1 MDNTILKPDWHAA
14 LHHTLEICEKDE
26 QYLTYT
32 VREKLLSFVFT
43 FIQTLQENENLFSSA
58 IRSNRLTCMNVVKAD
73 TQQYFEQLIWE
84 GSNTGEIQSRLYLS
98 SYYKDALWNMLLS
111 VVNFWQRDQS
121 AFKERTDV
129 YIEKSVH
136 FTVDLLSPNA
146 LDSGFDLIQQFIKWR

>member
-1 MDNTILKPDWHAA
+1 M
-14 LHHTLEICEKDE
+14 
-26 QYLTYT
+26 Y
-32 VREKLLSFVFT
+32 
-43 FIQTLQENENLFSSA
+43 
-58 IRSNRLTCMNVVKAD
+58 VVKAD